1 MDTALPSKLLAVQH
15 HQIDQGVAGIVDG
28 SGTPAALVAAA
39 LQLLRQH
46 LYVEEAALFPPLA
59 KTGLAMPVFVM
70 QREHGQMWPLITGLE
85 AACAAGAGRD
95 ALRADADKLLM
106 LLKMH
111 NPKEEQI
118 VYAAADRY
126 EPAHPDAPLVAA
138 MAAAHMPDGW
148 VCANAPH

>member
-1 MDTALPSKLLAVQH
+1 MDTGLPSKLLAVQH
-15 HQIDQGVAGIVDG
+15 QQIDQGVQGIVDG
-28 SGTPAALVAAA
+28 SGTPAELAAA
-39 LQLLRQH
+39 LKLLRQH

-59 KTGLAMPVFVM
+59 KAGLAMPVFVM
-70 QREHGQMWPLITGLE
+70 QREHGQMWPLITTLE
-85 AACAAGAGRD
+85 AACATGAGRE
-95 ALRADADKLLM
+95 ALHTQAGQLLM

-138 MAAAHMPDGW
+138 MAAAHMPAGW
-148 VCANAPH
+148 VCANAPR

>member
-1 MDTALPSKLLAVQH
+1 MDTTLPSKLLAVQH
-15 HQIDQGVAGIVDG
+15 HQIDQGVQGIVDG
-28 SGTPAALVAAA
+28 SGAPAALAAA
-39 LQLLRQH
+39 LKLLRQH

-59 KTGLAMPVFVM
+59 KGGLAMPVFVM

-85 AACAAGAGRD
+85 AACAAGTDRA
-95 ALRADADKLLM
+95 ALRTDADKLLM

-138 MAAAHMPDGW
+138 MAAAHMPEGW
-148 VCANAPH
+148 ACANAPR

>member
-28 SGTPAALVAAA
+28 SGTPATLSAA
-39 LQLLRQH
+39 LKLLRQH
-46 LYVEEAALFPPLA
+46 LYVEEAAMFPPLA
-59 KTGLAMPVFVM
+59 KSGLTMPVFVM

-85 AACAAGAGRD
+85 AAGAAGAGID
-95 ALRADADKLLM
+95 ALRTDAGKLLM

-118 VYAAADRY
+118 VYSAADRY
-126 EPAHPDAPLVAA
+126 EPAHPEATLVAA

-148 VCANAPH
+148 VCANAPR